1 MDSFRLI
8 DNCLCLFY
16 EIFYLLRNIIIARLI
31 SLQYERR
38 HRFTMILL
46 LIILIPILNSNP
58 YVPYIIFFSKI
69 LKRSHKCLKSSISLF
84 LTSIHLRVIKRFKS
98 INQRRN
104 QQSTVNWISFAPM
117 SASFL
122 SPPPPSLRYTIK
134 YKIEVWILAPVKIY
148 GSRVLS
154 IPVSRNF

>member
-1 MDSFRLI
+1 MWKRIYNDFVINYTYSEL
-8 DNCLCLFY
+8 
-16 EIFYLLRNIIIARLI
+16 
-31 SLQYERR
+31 
-38 HRFTMILL
+38 
-46 LIILIPILNSNP
+46 
-58 YVPYIIFFSKI
+58 FSK
-69 LKRSHKCLKSSISLF
+69 LYSSVKFSKKKSQGFQIADRPPFSRLF
-84 LTSIHLRVIKRFKS
+84 LTNIQQRVIKRLEP

-122 SPPPPSLRYTIK
+122 LPLLLLRYTIK